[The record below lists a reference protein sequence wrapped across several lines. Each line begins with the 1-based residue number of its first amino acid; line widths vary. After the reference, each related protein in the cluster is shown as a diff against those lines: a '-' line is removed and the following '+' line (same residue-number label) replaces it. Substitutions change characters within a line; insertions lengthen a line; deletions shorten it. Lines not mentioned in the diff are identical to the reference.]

1 MAPTA
6 AGARLPLSL
15 TVFMAVATTMLLA
28 PAEAGLYGDRDALMA
43 LRRGLQDPD
52 GALRSWSPELGNMN
66 PCINWS
72 HVTCDRV
79 ANRVTEIVIGFV
91 NLSGPLSPEL
101 GKLGQ
106 LTKLWISYTN
116 IQGTIPEELGN
127 LENLNSMHL
136 HNNSLSGQIPASLG
150 KLKSLKQLHLQQ
162 NRLTGPIPS
171 ELDGLSD
178 QTSVNLSSNDLC
190 GPIPTDGPFKNMNS
204 SLADN
209 PRLGG
214 NC

>member
-1 MAPTA
+1 MAPKA
-6 AGARLPLSL
+6 AGARVPLAV
-15 TVFMAVATTMLLA
+15 TIFVAVASAMLLA
-28 PAEAGLYGDRDALMA
+28 PAEAGLYSDRDALLA
-43 LRRGLQDPD
+43 LRGGLQDPD
-52 GALRSWSPELGNMN
+52 GALRSWILEVN
-66 PCINWS
+66 PCEWT

-79 ANRVTEIVIGFV
+79 ANRVTEITIGHA

-101 GKLGQ
+101 GKLDQ
-106 LTKLWISYTN
+106 LTKLWISWTN

-171 ELDGLSD
+171 ELDGMSE
-178 QTSVNLSSNDLC
+178 QTSVNLSNNDLC
-190 GPIPTDGPFKNMNS
+190 GPIPTDGPFKNINS

>member
-1 MAPTA
+1 AVIPVLTRRWSRTVGVHTRTTTPSPAPSFPYKTPEQTKITSHNSVLVPLPSDHRATPAPMAPTA

-79 ANRVTEIVIGFV
+79 ANRVTE
-91 NLSGPLSPEL
+91 
-101 GKLGQ
+101 
-106 LTKLWISYTN
+106 
-116 IQGTIPEELGN
+116 
-127 LENLNSMHL
+127 M
-136 HNNSLSGQIPASLG
+136 
-150 KLKSLKQLHLQQ
+150 
-162 NRLTGPIPS
+162 
-171 ELDGLSD
+171 
-178 QTSVNLSSNDLC
+178 
-190 GPIPTDGPFKNMNS
+190 
-204 SLADN
+204 
-209 PRLGG
+209 
-214 NC
+214 

>member
-6 AGARLPLSL
+6 AGARLPLSV

-52 GALRSWSPELGNMN
+52 GALYTWIPEVSP
-66 PCINWS
+66 CSNWS
-72 HVTCDRV
+72 HVTCNGQ

-101 GKLGQ
+101 GKLDQ

-127 LENLNSMHL
+127 LESLNSMHL

-150 KLKSLKQLHLQQ
+150 KLKSLKQLHLQK

-178 QTSVNLSSNDLC
+178 QTSVNLSNNDLC

>member
-1 MAPTA
+1 MA
-6 AGARLPLSL
+6 AGARVPLAA
-15 TVFMAVATTMLLA
+15 TVFVAVASTMLLA
-28 PAEAGLYGDRDALMA
+28 AAAADLDGDRDALMA

-52 GALRSWSPELGNMN
+52 GALRSWSPELGNVN
-66 PCINWS
+66 PCSNWS
-72 HVTCDRV
+72 HVTCNSQ

-106 LTKLWISYTN
+106 LTR
-116 IQGTIPEELGN
+116 
-127 LENLNSMHL
+127 
-136 HNNSLSGQIPASLG
+136 
-150 KLKSLKQLHLQQ
+150 LHLQQ

-178 QTSVNLSSNDLC
+178 QTSVNLSNNDLC
-190 GPIPTDGPFKNMNS
+190 GPIPTDGPFKNINS